1 MEAASD
7 PSFFQQ
13 THVIFGG
20 TGAVGGSTALR
31 LLDFFDEAI
40 GYYKPESPKMQ
51 IIVTGLKKKEIRD
64 FTTRLYHIHE
74 REHGCKPQQIK
85 GIGYRMASGVML
97 RMENF
102 SVELPMKEL
111 NDAAKVGNKAAAQ
124 TFMDNQGLG
133 PETTV
138 EARKEALTQAIGD
151 IEEGPFT
158 AFLKGLRESCSDSL
172 RDNKFTSVIVGIPLP
187 SVATYHSNRLEGFAR
202 ELGIERSEALRDLKI
217 AYLKEFPEDL
227 GYVAENLASDV
238 LVAHTTGV
246 GGMYDEDLE
255 GNSTI
260 RLGFAHSA
268 LGRKLLDKQE
278 FASEMTRE
286 YSNRNIK
293 MLVTAAAIG
302 IDEILQ
308 RQAPPLKGD
317 LHGRLQALSDA
328 GHDLVPR
335 EDLKRKCIH
344 VYRPEFIDLYSPTHM
359 EIRLEKGHP
368 MVCDFFIRS
377 GENGFFSVSN
387 ADALYRVMRVASDS
401 ELGFVLA
408 RTAVFGDHPK
418 RPKFVDNVYYYTE
431 TDYSRQ
437 VFDLLGQPA
446 LKANQLSGLQPKAL
460 QDLGSSKHQCE
471 LHVLA
476 LLNLLYR
483 LQTLNLFGIKSQ
495 IDLEHFDAAAYF
507 EAHSQPLMLDE
518 IIHWDA
524 QSLAEDLRT
533 LVTAETEADLASF
546 HNVSPRF
553 PDRKQAYHAILGLVQ
568 RAVWAVP
575 SLGTPILFN
584 DQDRERVAVGYY
596 AAPID
601 EILSHKYT
609 MIKSLREA
617 FKNKQD
623 NPDEAEFQRFV
634 EFHIANN
641 GIADLR
647 PQATLITCKDPY
659 QNLEGKVQVFD
670 NEADFV
676 EALDKLEPY
685 SYFTS
690 SGLIALLVRLKGL
703 ARWSAELDIS
713 IGTAN
718 DFRSHFLHDESGHAP
733 LTPGLV
739 EAFRMFSEGLEKN
752 TGSERLDGLW
762 GYGWPPPKRG

>member
-13 THVIFGG
+13 AHVIFGG

-31 LLDFFDEAI
+31 LLDFFSEAI
-40 GYYKPESPKMQ
+40 AHYKPESPNLQ
-51 IIVTGLKKKEIRD
+51 VIVTGLRKKEIRD
-64 FTTRLYHIHE
+64 FTTRLHHIHE
-74 REHGCKPQQIK
+74 REHGCTPQLLK
-85 GIGYRMASGVML
+85 GEGYRMASGVIL
-97 RMENF
+97 RMKNF
-102 SVELPMKEL
+102 SVDLSMKEL
-111 NDAAKVGNKAAAQ
+111 NEAAKIGNKAAAQ
-124 TFMDNQGLG
+124 SFMESRGLSLDSPM
-133 PETTV
+133 PEL
-138 EARKEALTQAIGD
+138 KDALTKALGE

-158 AFLKGLRESCSDSL
+158 QFLKDLKDSCPEAL
-172 RDNKFTSVIVGIPLP
+172 RDGKFASVIVGIPLP

-202 ELGIERSEALRDLKI
+202 EMGIHGPDALRDLKI

-227 GYVAENLASDV
+227 GYVAQNLAQEV

-246 GGMYDEDLE
+246 GGMYDEDSE

-278 FASEMTRE
+278 FAAEMTRE
-286 YSNRNIK
+286 YSKRNIK

-302 IDEILQ
+302 IDEIIQ

-317 LHGRLQALSDA
+317 IHGRLQALSES
-328 GHDLVPR
+328 GQDLVPK

-344 VYRPEFIDLYSPTHM
+344 VYRPEFLDLYAPSEQT
-359 EIRLEKGHP
+359 IQLEKGTP
-368 MVCDFFIRS
+368 MVCDFVIRS

-408 RTAVFGDHPK
+408 RTAVFGDHPN
-418 RPKFVDNVYYYTE
+418 RPKFANNVYYYTE

-446 LKANQLSGLQPKAL
+446 LRANQLSGLQPKAL
-460 QDLGSSKHQCE
+460 QDLGSSKHQGE

-483 LQTLNLFGIKSQ
+483 LQTLNLLGIKSQ
-495 IDLEHFDAAAYF
+495 IDLEHFDAASYF
-507 EAHSQPLMLDE
+507 EEFSQPLMLDE
-518 IIHWDA
+518 ILHWDA
-524 QSLAEDLRT
+524 QSLADDLRR
-533 LVTAETEADLASF
+533 LVTADSEEDLAFF
-546 HNVSPRF
+546 HNISPRF
-553 PDRKQAYHAILGLVQ
+553 PDRKKAYHAILGLVQ
-568 RAVWAVP
+568 RAVWSVS
-575 SLGTPILFN
+575 SLGTPILFKEN
-584 DQDRERVAVGYY
+584 DRERVSVGYY

-601 EILSHKYT
+601 AILSHKYT
-609 MIKSLREA
+609 IIKSLREA
-617 FKNKQD
+617 FKIKQD
-623 NPDEAEFQRFV
+623 TPDEAEFQRFV

-641 GIADLR
+641 GFADLR
-647 PQATLITCKDPY
+647 PQATLVTCTDPY
-659 QNLEGKVQVFD
+659 QNLEGKVQVFH

-676 EALDKLEPY
+676 AALEKLEPY

-703 ARWSAELDIS
+703 ARWAGELDIS

-718 DFRSHFLHDESGHAP
+718 DFRTHFLHNQSGHTP
-733 LTPGLV
+733 LTPGVV

-762 GYGWPPPKRG
+762 GYGWPPPQKN